1 MTALVIDVHTH
12 GTRLLPQPFRALHR
26 RVLARSWPEN
36 TTYADLAETP
46 VRAVVAKAVGDPL
59 VTRWHRP
66 LSPWRAVRRQLAEI
80 RADASAAGCRMV
92 TSVAEIRASRET
104 VVLLGIEGADVI
116 GPDLSRLDDLYAQGV
131 RVVGLVHYA
140 DNALGTICMS
150 WDKTPASPDVR
161 AGRRKPG
168 LTALGAEAVAELN
181 RRGMVIDLAHA
192 DRATILD
199 VCSRT
204 TAPVISSHTGARA
217 LQDFPRYLGDD
228 EIRAIAGTGGLIGL
242 WPYGDKGIGVST
254 VDEFVRHVAH
264 LAEVAGVERLCFG
277 TDMNGVSG
285 LMSGYRGA
293 RDFAVLVEALRTA
306 GLAEDEVSGV
316 VGGNAARVLEQ
327 VCG

>member
-1 MTALVIDVHTH
+1 MTELVIDMHTH

-26 RVLARSWPEN
+26 RFLARSWPEN

-59 VTRWHRP
+59 VTRWRRP
-66 LSPWRAVRRQLAEI
+66 WGPWHAVRRQFAEI
-80 RADASAAGCRMV
+80 RADASAAGCRMA
-92 TSVAEIRASRET
+92 TTVAEIRASRET
-104 VVLLGIEGADVI
+104 AVLLGIEGADVV
-116 GPDLSRLDDLYAQGV
+116 GADPSRLDDLYALGV

-140 DNALGTICMS
+140 DNELGTICMS
-150 WDKTPASPDVR
+150 WDKSAASPAVR
-161 AGRRKPG
+161 AGRREPG
-168 LTALGAEAVAELN
+168 LTALGAEVVAELN

-192 DRATILD
+192 DRETIMD
-199 VCSRT
+199 VCART

-217 LQDFPRYLGDD
+217 VQDFARYLGDD

-254 VDEFVRHVAH
+254 VDDFVRHVRH
-264 LAEVAGVERLCFG
+264 LAEVAGPAHLCFG

-293 RDFAVLVEALRTA
+293 RDFAVLTEALRVA
-306 GLAEDEVSGV
+306 GLSEPEVAGV
-316 VGGNAARVLEQ
+316 AGGNAARVLTK